1 MKYIYFFIFLF
12 SFSGYVYSKPIA
24 GYNTP
29 KLTPLPPLVDK
40 NNPVV
45 KFCETNGGTFIPE
58 KLDKCLL
65 PNNIKFYAWAY
76 WENGIDKWTEEDFQ
90 FYKDNYYKH
99 YLETYGKIYERDK
112 IDY

>member
-24 GYNTP
+24 GYNTS
-29 KLTPLPPLVDK
+29 KLTPLPPLIDK

-58 KLDKCLL
+58 SLI
-65 PNNIKFYAWAY
+65 NVY
-76 WENGIDKWTEEDFQ
+76 FQ
-90 FYKDNYYKH
+90 IILNFM
-99 YLETYGKIYERDK
+99 LGLIGKMV
-112 IDY
+112 